1 MACNAM
7 ENAAAVVVVIDG
19 VVVELRFN
27 IAFVILSGISVT
39 IAVYGVSLAI
49 WKWRFVLF
57 GDI

>member
-49 WKWRFVLF
+49 
-57 GDI
+57 